1 MYICAC
7 VSTHMLYRGSSG
19 LVLVIWVRMIRNNPG
34 NAWVCLG
41 LQAPITSN
49 DQHSILSDNTWFSLV
64 SRPPLFLFFGLHS
77 VYNTWKQKSSEK
89 WGRPG
94 SIHHMHAWI
103 TSSGCEVEVGREW
116 PNQKK
121 AHWIICSIKCSTTIL
136 DSRHLRSWN
145 YFPTHFQAW
154 WVHIWILVLP
164 LCPPCIYSSDD
175 YS

>member
-7 VSTHMLYRGSSG
+7 VSTHMLYRESSG

-64 SRPPLFLFFGLHS
+64 SRPPLFLFFSLHQW
-77 VYNTWKQKSSEK
+77 WKQKSGEK

-94 SIHHMHAWI
+94 SIHHVNYVKWLWGGSRERVAQSKTKH
-103 TSSGCEVEVGREW
+103 TGSSVQVLYHYSGLQTFAELKLLPYSLSSLV
-116 PNQKK
+116 
-121 AHWIICSIKCSTTIL
+121 STYLNIGF
-136 DSRHLRSWN
+136 S
-145 YFPTHFQAW
+145 
-154 WVHIWILVLP
+154 P

-175 YS
+175 CS

>member
-34 NAWVCLG
+34 NAWVCPG

-49 DQHSILSDNTWFSLV
+49 DQHSILSDNIWFSLV

-77 VYNTWKQKSSEK
+77 VYNTWKQKSGEK

-94 SIHHMHAWI
+94 SIHHMNYV
-103 TSSGCEVEVGREW
+103 SGCMWGGSRERVA
-116 PNQKK
+116 QSKTK
-121 AHWIICSIKCSTTIL
+121 HTGSSVQVLYHYSGLQTFAELKLLAYSLS
-136 DSRHLRSWN
+136 S
-145 YFPTHFQAW
+145 
-154 WVHIWILVLP
+154 LVCTYLNIGSSP

-175 YS
+175 CS